1 MRREEGGERRERE
14 EGRSDSPSSLLSLP
28 SSDPVTLEIFKNLF
42 ISVAEEMGVT
52 LGRTAY
58 SPNIKE
64 RRDFSCAC
72 FLGDGR
78 MIAQAAHIPVHL
90 GAMPASVRAA
100 VEAFDTWSPGDL
112 VVLNDPYL
120 GGTHLPDITM
130 VSPVFVPDLPRPA
143 GGEDAMYPSL
153 GEGGTA
159 HRAPSSPSPNPSPE
173 SGGPAL
179 SPLGGEGA
187 MYPSLGE
194 GGMLAFFVASRAHHA
209 DVGGM
214 SPGSM
219 PLATEIYQE
228 GLIIPPVKLV
238 EAGQT
243 NQAVLDIILRNVR
256 TPVER
261 RGDLAAQMAA
271 HRVGEQRL
279 HDIVARYGLEETLRY
294 ARGLLAY
301 AERLTRAAIARIP
314 PGTYPFTD
322 HLDDG
327 GLPGDR
333 ESGSGKSGSRE
344 LGMGDGERPLL
355 PTSLIPTY
363 PLQFPTIRATVVV
376 KGDAMTVDFIGSSP
390 AVAGPLN
397 AVRAI
402 TESATWYVARCV
414 AGSDVPA
421 NSGTFAPVQVVVPR
435 GSLLDADPP
444 HAVAGGNV
452 ETSQRVVDAVLG
464 ALAQALPDLIPAASQ
479 GTMNNVT
486 VGGYDPERQAP
497 FAYYET
503 VGGGAGGGPAG
514 DGLSGIHV
522 HMTNTLNT
530 PVEAMEYTYPI
541 RVRRYALRRGSGGEG
556 LHCGGDGLI
565 RDIEFLCP
573 ATVTILSERRR
584 TAPYGLRGGQPGRPG
599 RNVLLHDGEEQ
610 DLPGKAELQVQAGDV
625 LSLRTPGGGGWG
637 EPGTA

>member
-1 MRREEGGERRERE
+1 MNQI
-14 EGRSDSPSSLLSLP
+14 
-28 SSDPVTLEIFKNLF
+28 DPITLEIFKNLF

-72 FLGDGR
+72 FLADGQ

-100 VEAFDTWSPGDL
+100 LEAFDTWSPGDL
-112 VVLNDPYL
+112 VMLNDPYL

-130 VSPVFVPDLPRPA
+130 VSPVFARD
-143 GGEDAMYPSL
+143 
-153 GEGGTA
+153 
-159 HRAPSSPSPNPSPE
+159 
-173 SGGPAL
+173 
-179 SPLGGEGA
+179 
-187 MYPSLGE
+187 
-194 GGMLAFFVASRAHHA
+194 LAFFVASRAHHA

-219 PLATEIYQE
+219 PLAKEIYQE
-228 GLIIPPVKLV
+228 GLIIPPVKLS
-238 EAGQT
+238 EGGRTQ
-243 NQAVLDIILRNVR
+243 QAVLELILRNVR

-279 HDIVARYGLEETLRY
+279 QEVVAGYGLEETLHRAY
-294 ARGLLAY
+294 GLLAY
-301 AERLTRAAIARIP
+301 AERLTRAAITRIP
-314 PGTYPFTD
+314 DGVYTFCD
-322 HLDDG
+322 EMDDDG
-327 GLPGDR
+327 
-333 ESGSGKSGSRE
+333 
-344 LGMGDGERPLL
+344 L
-355 PTSLIPTY
+355 PTLES
-363 PLQFPTIRATVVV
+363 QATHPQIQVTVTV
-376 KGDAMTVDFIGSSP
+376 QGDTMTVDFTGSSP
-390 AVAGPLN
+390 AVRGPLN

-414 AGSDVPA
+414 AGADVPV
-421 NSGTFAPVQVVVPR
+421 NSGTFAPVHVVVPR
-435 GSLLDADPP
+435 GSFLDAEPP

-464 ALAQALPDLIPAASQ
+464 ALAQALPDLIPAASL
-479 GTMNNVT
+479 GTMNNLT
-486 VGGYDPERQAP
+486 IGGFDPIRNAP

-503 VGGGAGGGPAG
+503 VGGGAGAGPLG
-514 DGLSGIHV
+514 DGLSGVHV

-530 PVEAMEYTYPI
+530 PVEALEYAYPI
-541 RVRRYALRRGSGGEG
+541 RVRRYALRSGSGGAGRHRGGEG
-556 LHCGGDGLI
+556 LV
-565 RDIEFLCP
+565 REIEFLCP

-584 TAPYGLRGGQPGRPG
+584 TAPYGLHGGDPGARG
-599 RNVLLHDGEEQ
+599 RNVLVRHEGAQ
-610 DLPGKAELQVQAGDV
+610 DLPGKVEVRVEPGDL

-637 EPGTA
+637 IPKGEKSNENQNRSTSDTAGPARSNSSM

>member
-1 MRREEGGERRERE
+1 MSRI
-14 EGRSDSPSSLLSLP
+14 
-28 SSDPVTLEIFKNLF
+28 DPITLEIFKNLF

-72 FLGDGR
+72 FLGDGA

-100 VEAFDTWSPGDL
+100 MEAFATWLPGDL

-130 VSPVFVPDLPRPA
+130 ISPIFVDE
-143 GGEDAMYPSL
+143 GDAL
-153 GEGGTA
+153 VEGTA
-159 HRAPSSPSPNPSPE
+159 VP
-173 SGGPAL
+173 
-179 SPLGGEGA
+179 
-187 MYPSLGE
+187 
-194 GGMLAFFVASRAHHA
+194 AFFVASRAHHA

-219 PLATEIYQE
+219 PLATEIFQE

-238 EAGQT
+238 AGGKT
-243 NQAVLDIILRNVR
+243 NQAVQDIILRNVR
-256 TPVER
+256 TPIER
-261 RGDLAAQMAA
+261 RGDLNAQMAA
-271 HRVGEQRL
+271 HRVGERRL
-279 HDIVARYGLEETLRY
+279 QEIVARYGLDETLRY

-301 AERLTRAAIARIP
+301 AERLTRTAIANIP
-314 PGTYPFTD
+314 DGVYTFVD
-322 HLDDG
+322 EMDDG
-327 GLPGDR
+327 GKRPGATDR
-333 ESGSGKSGSRE
+333 DPTPGSQFAEIKVAISIR
-344 LGMGDGERPLL
+344 GD
-355 PTSLIPTY
+355 S
-363 PLQFPTIRATVVV
+363 
-376 KGDAMTVDFIGSSP
+376 MTVDFAGSSP

-414 AGSDVPA
+414 AGADVPI
-421 NSGTFAPVQVVVPR
+421 NSGTFAPVHVVVPR
-435 GSLLDADPP
+435 GSFLDAEPP

-452 ETSQRVVDAVLG
+452 ETSQRVVDAVFG
-464 ALAQALPDLIPAASQ
+464 ALAKAQPELIPAASQ
-479 GTMNNVT
+479 GTMNNVA
-486 VGGYDPERQAP
+486 VGGLDAERGTP

-503 VGGGAGGGPAG
+503 VGGGAGAGPAG

-530 PVEAMEYTYPI
+530 PIEALEYTYPI
-541 RVRRYALRRGSGGEG
+541 RVRRYALRRNSGGAG
-556 LHCGGDGLI
+556 LHRGGDGLV
-565 RDIEFLCP
+565 REIEFLCP

-584 TAPYGLRGGQPGRPG
+584 TAPYGLQGGEPGQRG
-599 RNVLLHDGEEQ
+599 RNVLYRGGEAQE
-610 DLPGKAELQVQAGDV
+610 LPGKVEIQVEAGDV
-625 LSLRTPGGGGWG
+625 LSLQTPGGGGWG
-637 EPGTA
+637 HSAH